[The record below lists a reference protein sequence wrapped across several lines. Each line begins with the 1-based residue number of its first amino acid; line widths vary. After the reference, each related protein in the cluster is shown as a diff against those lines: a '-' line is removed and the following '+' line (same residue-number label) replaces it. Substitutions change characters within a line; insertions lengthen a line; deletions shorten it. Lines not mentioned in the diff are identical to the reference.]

1 MSQGPLVDVHE
12 SDLDPLTQS
21 IIDEAKRTSRTTTTR
36 NTKIKRA
43 TGQLAS
49 IAARKRNDPI
59 YQRMVKYRELYYK
72 YRKMIHRKYGPR
84 VRSRAR
90 R

>member
-1 MSQGPLVDVHE
+1 MDE
-12 SDLDPLTQS
+12 LTEQ
-21 IIDEAKRTSRTTTTR
+21 ILLDEAKRTSRTTVSR
-36 NTKIKRA
+36 QTKIKKA

-49 IAARKRNDPI
+49 GMAKDRNDPL

-72 YRKMIHRKYGPR
+72 YRRMIHAKYGAR
-84 VRSRAR
+84 VRSKAR

>member
-1 MSQGPLVDVHE
+1 MDI
-12 SDLDPLTQS
+12 DPITEELLQ
-21 IIDEAKRTSRTTTTR
+21 EASKRTSRAVVSR
-36 NTKIKRA
+36 QTKIKKA

-49 IAARKRNDPI
+49 VEARKKKDPL
-59 YQRMVKYRELYYK
+59 YARMVKYRELYYK
-72 YRKMIHRKYGPR
+72 YRKMIHRKYSPR

>member
-1 MSQGPLVDVHE
+1 MSKELELDV
-12 SDLDPLTQS
+12 LTQHLL
-21 IIDEAKRTSRTTTTR
+21 DEAKRTSRTTVKR
-36 NTKIKRA
+36 STKIKRA

-49 IAARKRNDPI
+49 IEARKRNDPI
-59 YQRMVKYRELYYK
+59 YKRMKYYRELYFK
-72 YRKMIHRKYGPR
+72 YRAMVHKKYSPR